1 MIRHKL
7 MCAALVAMTLLV
19 TQLPVNAQT
28 TEGTVSAQ
36 TMKHAKKHKETP
48 EEMQLREM
56 KEMLKAQ
63 QEQIDA
69 LKGQISAKSG
79 DVTAAQQTA
88 ADAQAQAAAAAAS
101 AAQAKAAAA
110 EASTKVDGVSSSVTD
125 LKTTTAGLA
134 DTVVMGQKKVEDEIH
149 SPSTVHYKG
158 VDITPGGF
166 AAFEGVWRQHSVN
179 SDINTPFNAI
189 PMPSANEGHVSEMN
203 FSGRQS
209 RLSILMMGDAGTY
222 KLSGYYEMDFLGTG
236 TSSNNNQ
243 SNSYVLRQRQIWG
256 KAEMAN
262 GFTVTGGQMWS
273 LVTEDRRGTDARTEI
288 QPQTIDPQYLV
299 GYSWTRQPGIRVQQ
313 RFGDYKTGAFTM
325 ALSAEQAQITGF
337 TVAGAAPTA
346 YFFGGIGQSGGL
358 YNAAAANGGA
368 SNITTY
374 ANNVVPDVI
383 VKGAYDLPQLHIE
396 VGGLGRFL
404 RNEYF
409 PVLTQYG
416 TEATSYT
423 YGTTLQSHTSDAG
436 GVFGSIRVYPTP
448 KIEVAVQAMAGQGVG
463 RYGSTQLADA
473 TLRPDETLE
482 PIRNYHGMFSL
493 ETHPTKKLDIFAY
506 YGGEYAQRTVYT
518 TATGASIG
526 YGPYNL
532 NDSGCYNVPNVPPST
547 SAGAGVGGS
556 LGAINCASPTRY
568 IQEPMVGFIYRVI
581 NSPTKGRLQY
591 WVTYSY
597 LQRNL
602 WSGNNVPTTGAI
614 TGPTGPRATDPMIH
628 VSMRYYLP

>member
-1 MIRHKL
+1 MR
-7 MCAALVAMTLLV
+7 AALVARMIVT

-28 TEGTVSAQ
+28 TDSAASAQ
-36 TMKHAKKHKETP
+36 TVKHGKKHKESA

-69 LKGQISAKSG
+69 LKAMISAKSG

-110 EASTKVDGVSSSVTD
+110 EASTKVDSVSSSVTD
-125 LKTTTAGLA
+125 LKTTTAGLTE
-134 DTVVMGQKKVEDEIH
+134 TVVTGQKRVEDEIH
-149 SPSTVHYKG
+149 SPSTLHYKG
-158 VDITPGGF
+158 VEITPGGF

-189 PMPSANEGHVSEMN
+189 PLPSANEVHVSELN

-209 RLSILMMGDAGTY
+209 RLSLLLMGDAGTY
-222 KLSGYYEMDFLGTG
+222 KLSGYYEMDFLGSG
-236 TSSNNNQ
+236 TTSNNNE

-273 LVTEDRRGTDARTEI
+273 LATEDRRGTDARTEI

-299 GYSWTRQPGIRVQQ
+299 GYSWERQPGIRVQQ

-337 TVAGAAPTA
+337 TVAGAAPTE

-374 ANNVVPDVI
+374 ANNVAPDVL
-383 VKGAYDLPQLHIE
+383 VKGAYDLPQLHVE

-409 PVLTQYG
+409 PVLTQPG

-423 YGTTLQSHTSDAG
+423 YGTTLQSHTSKAG

-463 RYGSTQLADA
+463 RYAASQLADA

-493 ETHPTKKLDIFAY
+493 ETHPTKKLDVFAY
-506 YGGEYAQRTVYT
+506 YGGEYAQSTVYT

-526 YGPYNL
+526 YGPRNL

-556 LGAINCASPTRY
+556 LAAINCGSPTRY
-568 IQEPMVGFIYRVI
+568 IQEPMVGFIYRAI

-602 WSGNNVPTTGAI
+602 WSGNNVPASGPI

-628 VSMRYYLP
+628 VSMRYYMP

>member
-1 MIRHKL
+1 MR
-7 MCAALVAMTLLV
+7 AALVAMMVVT
-19 TQLPVNAQT
+19 TQLPVDAQT
-28 TEGTVSAQ
+28 ADGGASAQ
-36 TMKHAKKHKETP
+36 TVKHGKKHKESA

-69 LKGQISAKSG
+69 LKAMISAKSG

-110 EASTKVDGVSSSVTD
+110 EASTKVDSVSSSVTD
-125 LKTTTAGLA
+125 LKTTTAGLTE
-134 DTVVMGQKKVEDEIH
+134 TVVTGQKRVEDEIH
-149 SPSTVHYKG
+149 SPSTLHYKG
-158 VDITPGGF
+158 VEITPGGF

-189 PMPSANEGHVSEMN
+189 PLPSANEGHVSELN

-209 RLSILMMGDAGTY
+209 RLSLLLMGDAGTY
-222 KLSGYYEMDFLGTG
+222 KLSGYYEMDFLGSG
-236 TSSNNNQ
+236 TTSNNNE

-273 LVTEDRRGTDARTEI
+273 LATEDRRGTDARTEI

-299 GYSWTRQPGIRVQQ
+299 GYSWERQPGIRVQQ

-337 TVAGAAPTA
+337 TVAGAAPTE

-374 ANNVVPDVI
+374 ANNVAPDVL
-383 VKGAYDLPQLHIE
+383 VKGAYDLPQLHVE

-409 PVLTQYG
+409 PVLTQPG

-463 RYGSTQLADA
+463 RYAASQLADA

-493 ETHPTKKLDIFAY
+493 ETHPTKKLDVFAY

-526 YGPYNL
+526 YGPRNL

-556 LGAINCASPTRY
+556 LAAINCGSPTRY
-568 IQEPMVGFIYRVI
+568 IQEPMVGFIYRAI

-602 WSGNNVPTTGAI
+602 WSGNNVPASGPI

-628 VSMRYYLP
+628 VSMRYYMP

>member
-1 MIRHKL
+1 
-7 MCAALVAMTLLV
+7 
-19 TQLPVNAQT
+19 
-28 TEGTVSAQ
+28 
-36 TMKHAKKHKETP
+36 
-48 EEMQLREM
+48 
-56 KEMLKAQ
+56 
-63 QEQIDA
+63 
-69 LKGQISAKSG
+69 
-79 DVTAAQQTA
+79 
-88 ADAQAQAAAAAAS
+88 
-101 AAQAKAAAA
+101 
-110 EASTKVDGVSSSVTD
+110 
-125 LKTTTAGLA
+125 
-134 DTVVMGQKKVEDEIH
+134 
-149 SPSTVHYKG
+149 
-158 VDITPGGF
+158 
-166 AAFEGVWRQHSVN
+166 
-179 SDINTPFNAI
+179 
-189 PMPSANEGHVSEMN
+189 
-203 FSGRQS
+203 
-209 RLSILMMGDAGTY
+209 
-222 KLSGYYEMDFLGTG
+222 
-236 TSSNNNQ
+236 
-243 SNSYVLRQRQIWG
+243 
-256 KAEMAN
+256 
-262 GFTVTGGQMWS
+262 
-273 LVTEDRRGTDARTEI
+273 
-288 QPQTIDPQYLV
+288 V
-299 GYSWTRQPGIRVQQ
+299 GYSWERQPGIRVQQ

-337 TVAGAAPTA
+337 TVAGAVPTE

-374 ANNVVPDVI
+374 ANNVAPDVL
-383 VKGAYDLPQLHIE
+383 VKGAYDLTQLHVE

-409 PVLTQYG
+409 PVLTQPG

-463 RYGSTQLADA
+463 RYAASQLADA

-493 ETHPTKKLDIFAY
+493 ETHPTKKLDVFAY

-526 YGPYNL
+526 YGPRNL

-556 LGAINCASPTRY
+556 LAAINCGSPTRY
-568 IQEPMVGFIYRVI
+568 IQEPMVGFIYRAI

-602 WSGNNVPTTGAI
+602 WSGNNVPASGPI

-628 VSMRYYLP
+628 VSMRYYMP